1 MKAPKNP
8 TYFTVTQLAAVLVFS
23 VYTASAQTAASEAPD
38 IATTV
43 TTTQAPKAT
52 QGVEGPNAATYWGA
66 GVGLVFSSIPVS
78 SAEFVSPFTQLYYSW
93 YVTDPNESFRTAL
106 SMGLYGFGMILPVP
120 KVSAEMLIGKP
131 TQDVQGKL
139 GVGGFYDISVGGH
152 GGIALETGVRLANR
166 YDVSFIM
173 VPAGTDSKRD
183 YLDFMGLR
191 EDGDVAEKPF
201 VIMPYYGVFL
211 SVAIW

>member
-1 MKAPKNP
+1 MENTMK
-8 TYFTVTQLAAVLVFS
+8 TLQCTTRLFAAVAAAATALAFS
-23 VYTASAQTAASEAPD
+23 ALTASAQSAPPPSIKTD
-38 IATTV
+38 
-43 TTTQAPKAT
+43 K
-52 QGVEGPNAATYWGA
+52 GVSGPNDATYWGA

-78 SAEFVSPFTQLYYSW
+78 SAEFVSPFTQIYHSW

-152 GGIALETGVRLANR
+152 GGIALETGVRLANK
-166 YDVSFIM
+166 YDVSFMM
-173 VPAGTDSKRD
+173 VPAGTDSERD

-191 EDGDVAEKPF
+191 EDGDVAKKPF